1 MPLPLPHLVN
11 YPLLRAA
18 PWGGCLPGGVAASV
32 LEDRWWELKT
42 VESTA
47 PSPVTWE
54 GGPGPLSPGSP
65 RPRGSRSAV
74 GGLEAAGCRDLKW
87 CPCRAV
93 GAGELG
99 PARAEPA
106 SRLGAGQR
114 PGPGRTRAGA
124 PNPLRSL
131 QSLESRESLRGLEP
145 GQAARCAEE
154 KGDQVRVGSDLAGC
168 RASSHAGTAPSCV
181 STPLVPLP
189 TAGES
194 WPPMCSAADL
204 KGLAWPRPCLEFLA
218 GESERSTTRLS
229 LPSSFFMYFSSPT
242 RNPGLASRSSPWQ
255 MAGT

>member
-65 RPRGSRSAV
+65 RPRGSRSAA

-154 KGDQVRVGSDLAGC
+154 KGDQVRVGSDLAAEPRVTQGPPPHV
-168 RASSHAGTAPSCV
+168 SPLPSCH
-181 STPLVPLP
+181 SPLP
-189 TAGES
+189 GS
-194 WPPMCSAADL
+194 PGPRCAA
-204 KGLAWPRPCLEFLA
+204 P
-218 GESERSTTRLS
+218 
-229 LPSSFFMYFSSPT
+229 
-242 RNPGLASRSSPWQ
+242 Q
-255 MAGT
+255 I